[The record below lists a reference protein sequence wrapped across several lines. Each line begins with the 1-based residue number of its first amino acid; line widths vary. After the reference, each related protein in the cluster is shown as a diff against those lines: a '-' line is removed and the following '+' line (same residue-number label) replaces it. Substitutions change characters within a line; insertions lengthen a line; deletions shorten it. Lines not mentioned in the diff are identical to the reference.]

1 MKRSARYVV
10 IAAIL
15 IAVVLWLAG
24 CAPGDATES
33 PGYVSGD
40 GTVTEWAAGERGE
53 PMALT
58 GTSFEGDAVDLED
71 FRGQVVLINTWY
83 ASCPPCRAE
92 APELVTLDE
101 RDDVQL
107 IGVNSRDDAATAEA
121 FQRTFSVAYPS
132 IDDSDGKATAQ
143 APGPCGHQ
151 CRPHHPGGRHRGS
164 RRRARGG
171 PRRALDLGVARGCG
185 GSRGRFVIVASSLAG
200 QVLTGSLLAAIP
212 IAILAGLVSFASP
225 CVVPLVPG
233 YLGYVSGMAG
243 TGGTGKANKPKAHP
257 WRAALHRR
265 VHGGVRPVRHRVLRG
280 RSPVQGTGSTSSRA

>member
-143 APGPCGHQ
+143 LQ
-151 CRPHHPGGRHRGS
+151 
-164 RRRARGG
+164 
-171 PRRALDLGVARGCG
+171 
-185 GSRGRFVIVASSLAG
+185 
-200 QVLTGSLLAAIP
+200 
-212 IAILAGLVSFASP
+212 GLVAINAVP
-225 CVVPLVPG
+225 TTLVLDTEGRVAARVVGRVEPSTLESLVD
-233 YLGYVSGMAG
+233 
-243 TGGTGKANKPKAHP
+243 
-257 WRAALHRR
+257 AA
-265 VHGGVRPVRHRVLRG
+265 
-280 RSPVQGTGSTSSRA
+280 A